1 MRSIITTDGQYSE
14 PSVEEILRLIAAPD
28 SNGFWLDIERPDDS
42 DYSLLLDGF
51 RFHPLTVEDV
61 RQANQRPKMD
71 EFPGYCFTV
80 LFTAELAGDRLIF
93 REHHLYLAGSRL
105 VTIHHEREP
114 ALEELRRR
122 IRASPDLTRNDS
134 EFLHYLVF
142 SELVESLFPVLE
154 ELDETID
161 QLEDAIVERPTNRL
175 VGRITGLKHSVSDV
189 RRILG
194 AQRDVFQRLLTS
206 SFDHVG
212 NMHADSGAGET
223 SLYWRDIYD
232 HLIRQYEQVD
242 SLRDLLTGS
251 MDVYLSTVSN
261 RLNTTMKQLTVI
273 ASLFLPLT
281 FITGFFGM
289 NFGYMVTNISTG
301 PGALAAGIS
310 LMVLTTLLQ
319 LYLFHRRGWI

>member
-14 PSVEEILRLIAAPD
+14 PSVEEILQLIAAPD
-28 SNGFWLDIERPDDS
+28 SNGFWLDIEQPTDS
-42 DYSLLLDGF
+42 DYELLLDGF
-51 RFHPLTVEDV
+51 RFHPLTVHDV
-61 RQANQRPKMD
+61 RQSNLRPKMD

-114 ALEELRRR
+114 ALEELRGR
-122 IRASPDLTRNDS
+122 IRASPDLTRNDA

>member
-122 IRASPDLTRNDS
+122 IRGSPDLTRNDS
-134 EFLHYLVF
+134 EFLHYLC
-142 SELVESLFPVLE
+142 SASWSRACSRYSRSW
-154 ELDETID
+154 T
-161 QLEDAIVERPTNRL
+161 
-175 VGRITGLKHSVSDV
+175 
-189 RRILG
+189 RRS
-194 AQRDVFQRLLTS
+194 TS
-206 SFDHVG
+206 SRTPSSAG
-212 NMHADSGAGET
+212 RPMDSSVA
-223 SLYWRDIYD
+223 S
-232 HLIRQYEQVD
+232 Q
-242 SLRDLLTGS
+242 
-251 MDVYLSTVSN
+251 LSN
-261 RLNTTMKQLTVI
+261 
-273 ASLFLPLT
+273 
-281 FITGFFGM
+281 
-289 NFGYMVTNISTG
+289 
-301 PGALAAGIS
+301 
-310 LMVLTTLLQ
+310 
-319 LYLFHRRGWI
+319 